1 LNWEARAVP
10 SGQRRVVH
18 TACSKNNNLN
28 KNLKIDDFYFR
39 MPNAF
44 YLLPSAFARFAG
56 SCPKA
61 LKTSSQTFGKAA
73 IAPAPL
79 SSLVKI
85 AI

>member
-10 SGQRRVVH
+10 SGQRRVVQI
-18 TACSKNNNLN
+18 ACSKNNNLN
-28 KNLKIDDFYFR
+28 KNLEIDDFYFR
-39 MPNAF
+39 M
-44 YLLPSAFARFAG
+44 PSAFARFAG